1 MEHLTTP
8 NNQNNIPHKPFYR
21 QTRFWIIILFIEI
34 LIIFFQHVIPR
45 SVPLIKPPPLPVV
58 AAYVQ
63 KNDVP
68 VYLSALGSVI
78 PTYSVTVKTQVSGQ
92 LLKVLFKEGQLVKT
106 GDPLAEIDPRPFQAQ
121 LLQYQGQLARDQ
133 ALLANA
139 QLDLKRYQVLW
150 KQDSIAEQT
159 LDTQKSL
166 VAQYEGDVKLDE
178 GLIETTK
185 VNLLYTHITSPING
199 RVGLRLVD
207 PGNIVQ
213 PSDQTGLV
221 IINMLNPITV
231 VFTIAEDQIPS
242 VIKQMTVGKSLIVE
256 AYNRTQQ
263 QLLAKGTVLTIDNQ
277 IDPTTGTVK
286 LKAQFD
292 NEKGLLFP
300 SQFVNVKLLLEILPQ
315 ALTVP
320 TEAIQHGS
328 KGDFVFLV
336 NSDKTV
342 KVQPVI
348 THITYGENTVITSG
362 LSAKE
367 LVVIEGA
374 DKLTNGATVS
384 ISNPIVSN
392 TLQSNVMQSNP
403 VPQKMNYLK
412 AGMV

>member
-8 NNQNNIPHKPFYR
+8 NKQNVPSHTPFYR
-21 QTRFWIIILFIEI
+21 QLRFWILILFIEL
-34 LIIFFQHVIPR
+34 LIIFFQYVIPR
-45 SVPLIKPPPLPVV
+45 SAHPIKTTPLPVV
-58 AAYVQ
+58 IAGIQ
-63 KNDVP
+63 KKDVP
-68 VYLSALGSVI
+68 VYLSALGTVI

-133 ALLANA
+133 ALLTNA
-139 QLDLKRYQVLW
+139 QLDLKRYQILW
-150 KQDSIAEQT
+150 KQDSVAQQT

-166 VAQYEGDVKLDE
+166 VAQYEGNIKVDE

-185 VNLLYTHITSPING
+185 VNLLYTHIISPMDG

-221 IINMLNPITV
+221 NINMLNPITV
-231 VFTIAEDQIPS
+231 VFTLAEDQIPA
-242 VIKQMTVGKSLIVE
+242 VLKQMNAQKTLVVE

-286 LKAQFD
+286 LKAQFN
-292 NEKGLLFP
+292 NEENLLFP
-300 SQFVNVKLLLEILPQ
+300 SQFVNIKLLLEILPH
-315 ALTVP
+315 ALIVP
-320 TEAIQHGS
+320 TAAIQHGVQ
-328 KGDFVFLV
+328 GDFVFLL
-336 NSDKTV
+336 NPDQTTV

-348 THITYGENTVITSG
+348 TDIAYGEETVITSG
-362 LSAKE
+362 LAFGES
-367 LVVIEGA
+367 VVIEGA
-374 DKLTNGATVS
+374 DKLTNGAIVS
-384 ISNPIVSN
+384 ISNTTQNRAEKVAS
-392 TLQSNVMQSNP
+392 QRAS
-403 VPQKMNYLK
+403 
-412 AGMV
+412 AA